1 MHPRLRNLLL
11 TTAAL
16 IALGAAGTASG
27 KTARSSA
34 IAVPRWRSQSRG
46 EDKKLSL
53 QVLIFRRM
61 ALTLRYRHWRF
72 GGRPPRAGTLTMR
85 ANSARLV
92 RNGRLRRLFLK
103 LPNLSVRMLPEAT
116 ALVEKQDP
124 SRLTH
129 GALQIPSRKTT
140 PAPCPACILRRLW
153 ADLTVWMQSIWSG
166 LRLGW
171 AQCGN
176 RGWRYADPAR
186 WSLGRYIGPTN
197 QASRKSMWFILSARR

>member
-16 IALGAAGTASG
+16 IALGSAGTASG
-27 KTARSSA
+27 KTGGR
-34 IAVPRWRSQSRG
+34 RRSQSRG
-46 EDKKLSL
+46 EDKKLSS
-53 QVLIFRRM
+53 QVLIFCRM

-92 RNGRLRRLFLK
+92 RNGRLWRLFLK

-124 SRLTH
+124 SRFTH

-153 ADLTVWMQSIWSG
+153 ADLTVWMQSHLEWVTPRMG
-166 LRLGW
+166 
-171 AQCGN
+171 
-176 RGWRYADPAR
+176 
-186 WSLGRYIGPTN
+186 
-197 QASRKSMWFILSARR
+197 SMR

>member
-16 IALGAAGTASG
+16 IALGSAGTASG
-27 KTARSSA
+27 KTGGR
-34 IAVPRWRSQSRG
+34 RRSQSRG
-46 EDKKLSL
+46 EDKKLSS
-53 QVLIFRRM
+53 QVLIFCRM

-92 RNGRLRRLFLK
+92 RNGRLWRLFLK

-124 SRLTH
+124 SRFTH

-140 PAPCPACILRRLW
+140 PAPRTL
-153 ADLTVWMQSIWSG
+153 SG
-166 LRLGW
+166 LHL
-171 AQCGN
+171 A
-176 RGWRYADPAR
+176 P
-186 WSLGRYIGPTN
+186 SLGRFDGVDAIHLEWVTPRMG
-197 QASRKSMWFILSARR
+197 SMR